1 MRTNQPTVDELAMS
15 RHSKYDLQIRGA
27 YLYPPCNQT
36 LCSYRIHE
44 QGHTSLPIRYARAHF
59 AHGRPCHLYSQ
70 GHPRCIKFRYDIN
83 RGCSYVT
90 FAIGSCVSP
99 CFILTFW
106 SAEGSCVDSWG
117 SEESF
122 VTDGEGGRGIS
133 WGEHAG
139 SVVRESEVG
148 REQGKGMSLGSTPTF
163 PSYSFVAKRIKLQ
176 LRPVRKW
183 NDVLP
188 KWQARCCFLLRVQQS
203 CRRCA
208 THFH

>member
-1 MRTNQPTVDELAMS
+1 MKETDSRTPA
-15 RHSKYDLQIRGA
+15 A
-27 YLYPPCNQT
+27 YLCLPCYPT
-36 LCSYRIHE
+36 LCPCRIHE
-44 QGHTSLPIRYARAHF
+44 QGHTSLPILYARAHF

-83 RGCSYVT
+83 RGCSYAT
-90 FAIGSCVSP
+90 FAIGSCASP

-106 SAEGSCVDSWG
+106 SVEGSCLDPG
-117 SEESF
+117 GGGESF
-122 VTDGEGGRGIS
+122 VIDGEGGRGIS

-176 LRPVRKW
+176 LRPVHKR

-188 KWQARCCFLLRVQQS
+188 KWQPRCCFLLRVRRS

-208 THFH
+208 AHFH